1 MAAKLRNNVST
12 TLQASILSTDLT
24 MTVPT
29 GKGAL
34 WDDCVS
40 PDYGYTTIMDTAG
53 TVFEVVKVTA
63 RSGDSLT
70 IARAQDGTSAVG
82 WSAGSVVERRLNAA
96 AIKESKVDSATAAD
110 SATSSS
116 TAAEGTNS
124 TAIATTAFVDRI
136 RDVIGNTQSG
146 SYTLAL
152 TDRGKSIDTSAGVTV
167 PPNSTVAFGV
177 GSTITVT
184 NTSGASIT
192 VTQGS
197 GVTLRLAGGAST
209 GNRTLAQYGVCT
221 MRKIATDTWVVSGA
235 GLT

>member
-1 MAAKLRNNVST
+1 MPAKLRNNVST
-12 TLQASILSTDLT
+12 TLQGAIASGDLT
-24 MTVPT
+24 LTVPT

-40 PDYGYTTIMDTAG
+40 PDYGYTTIMDSAG
-53 TVFEVVKVTA
+53 TTFEIVKVTA

-70 IARAQDGTSAVG
+70 ITRAQDGTSAVG
-82 WSAGSVVERRLNAA
+82 WAAGSVVERRLNAA
-96 AIKESKVDSATAAD
+96 AIKESKVDSATNAD
-110 SATSSS
+110 T
-116 TAAEGTNS
+116 TTTQAEGNS
-124 TAIATTAFVDRI
+124 TTNCASTAFVDRL
-136 RDVIGNTQSG
+136 RDVIANAQAAG
-146 SYTLAL
+146 YTLAL

-167 PPNSTVAFGV
+167 PPNSTVAFGI

-197 GVTLRLAGGAST
+197 GVTLRLAGGTTT

-221 MRKIATDTWVVSGA
+221 MRKIATDTWIISGA